1 VFRRWGYRPGMT
13 TTPFDP
19 GDDPVAP
26 DPLIPVPD
34 ELDDQEPD
42 TAEPDTKELD
52 LEADES

>member
-1 VFRRWGYRPGMT
+1 MT
-13 TTPFDP
+13 TTPMEP

-42 TAEPDTKELD
+42 AAEP
-52 LEADES
+52 EADSEPELGE